1 MISGIF
7 FLRECLFI
15 MYFKRNICFELGR
28 IEMVQN
34 MYKSDLTLEK
44 ISEIANIPVDKL
56 KEILQL

>member
-1 MISGIF
+1 
-7 FLRECLFI
+7 